1 MLIHWSIVYGSFQ
14 QNWVLRE
21 MYGPQSLKYL
31 QKYFTEKVQKKFA
44 IPCLKRPYI
53 YLNDTTN

>member
-1 MLIHWSIVYGSFQ
+1 MLIYWSIVSGSFQ

-31 QKYFTEKVQKKFA
+31 LSSPLQKKFA